1 MPHSMIFKFDIPVDA
16 SMPHILI
23 YFVQISAREDVAE
36 VSQARFWEMVPG
48 HVVGSLSIQ
57 VIYYLFSFP
66 FVIIGDIGDTSSM
79 ES

>member
-1 MPHSMIFKFDIPVDA
+1 MHFTSFKFDIPVYA
-16 SMPHILI
+16 SIPLILI
-23 YFVQISAREDVAE
+23 YFVQISTREDVAE

-66 FVIIGDIGDTSSM
+66 FVSIGDIGDTSWRKN
-79 ES
+79 